1 MRELVKK
8 GCKHSCGKQGS
19 GAKPASEGL
28 AQLPSKSREKQ
39 SQQFGVK
46 TSSANWIKSD

>member
-19 GAKPASEGL
+19 GEKPASEGL
-28 AQLPSKSREKQ
+28 SQLPSKSRKKK

-46 TSSANWIKSD
+46 ISSANWIKSD